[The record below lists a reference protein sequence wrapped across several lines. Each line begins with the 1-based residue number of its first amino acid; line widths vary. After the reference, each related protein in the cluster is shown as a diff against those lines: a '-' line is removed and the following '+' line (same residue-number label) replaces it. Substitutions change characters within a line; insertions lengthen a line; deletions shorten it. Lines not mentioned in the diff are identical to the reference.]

1 MSDEMQ
7 PAVAHSDATQPLVVM
22 RLLDGVPPAFALLAG
37 MQLDIFTALSAGPL
51 PAVQIADAL
60 GVGSDGLERLLYA
73 LVAAEVLTVDDN
85 CFANTPEAND
95 CLVRGRE
102 AYFGHEFLA
111 AMWTWL
117 QQTAE
122 TVRTGVPQA
131 RHDYFAMS
139 GDELLEFFYSLHPGT
154 LAAGRDLARRFDFS
168 TRQTVLDV
176 AGGSGGLAI
185 ALCDAY
191 AHLHVTVVDLPQ
203 VTAITERFLREAGV
217 ADRVQVVAADAVNE
231 TLAGMFSAA
240 TMRAFTQVLPPH
252 QIRRVLHNTCNVL
265 MPGGVL
271 YIVTRVVDNS
281 RTAPPETVFSDL
293 IFLNVYD
300 DGRAYTEEQYRDWLT
315 EAGFIDVERIA
326 PPRGD
331 SILVARKPVS

>member
-1 MSDEMQ
+1 M
-7 PAVAHSDATQPLVVM
+7 
-22 RLLDGVPPAFALLAG
+22 
-37 MQLDIFTALSAGPL
+37 
-51 PAVQIADAL
+51 
-60 GVGSDGLERLLYA
+60 
-73 LVAAEVLTVDDN
+73 
-85 CFANTPEAND
+85 
-95 CLVRGRE
+95 RGRP
-102 AYFGHEFLA
+102 AYFGHEFLT

-117 QQTAE
+117 GQTAE
-122 TVRTGVPQA
+122 TVRTGAPQA

-154 LAAGRDLARRFDFS
+154 LAAGRDLAQRFDFS

-191 AHLHVTVVDLPQ
+191 PHLRVTVVDLPQ
-203 VTAITERFLREAGV
+203 VTPITERFVGEAGA
-217 ADRVQVVAADAVNE
+217 ADRVQVVAADAVSE
-231 TLAGMFSAA
+231 TLTGTFHAA
-240 TMRAFTQVLPPH
+240 TMRAFTQVLAPH

-265 MPGGVL
+265 APGGVL

-281 RTAPPETVFSDL
+281 RTTPPETVFSDL

-300 DGRAYTEEQYRDWLT
+300 DGRAYTEGQYREWLT
-315 EAGFIDVERIA
+315 EAGFVDVERIA